1 MRILAPIA
9 ILITLSGCSSM
20 RDRPTLERMDDWF
33 TKVKYVETFE
43 SKKTPEELL
52 SAVRNSVCQNWDT
65 TSTGTAVIGPN
76 AYAPVS
82 ATVRFSID
90 SGVFSTGG
98 VWGGLNAD
106 SLASYEVVMSFK
118 AFPLNGGSTVQVAP
132 VNKGMVDEMKHAVED
147 GKLFCLWRRFSNPWR
162 M

>member
-1 MRILAPIA
+1 MRILVPIT
-9 ILITLSGCSSM
+9 ILLTLSGCSSI

-33 TKVKYVETFE
+33 KKVKYVETFE

-52 SAVRNSVCQNWDT
+52 SAVRNSACQSWNT

-90 SGVFSTGG
+90 TGVFSTGG

-118 AFPLNGGSTVQVAP
+118 AFPSNGGSTVEVAP
-132 VNKGMVDEMKHAVED
+132 VKKGMVNEVKNSIEV
-147 GKLFCLWRRFSNPWR
+147 GKLFCNWRRFSDPWR

>member
-1 MRILAPIA
+1 MRILVFVTIM
-9 ILITLSGCSSM
+9 ITLSGCSAM

-33 TKVKYVETFE
+33 KKEKYVETFE

-52 SAVRNSVCQNWDT
+52 FTVQNSACQNWNT
-65 TSTGTAVIGPN
+65 TSTGTAVLGPT

-90 SGVFSTGG
+90 SGVFDTGG

-132 VNKGMVDEMKHAVED
+132 VKKGLLDELKNAVED

-162 M
+162 I